1 MIGSNRD
8 LHLIRSALDSEIEA
22 LSHLARHA
30 PDLDHLSR
38 HLSILIRERKALSAA
53 LANRHVEAAN
63 KVVDLSRWFSGD
75 GALREVLHHIA
86 AIPTA
91 GHLRRV

>member
-8 LHLIRSALDSEIEA
+8 LHLIRSALDSEIEK
-22 LSHLARHA
+22 LSRFARNF
-30 PDLDHLSR
+30 PDLDHLSH
-38 HLSILIRERKALSAA
+38 HLSVLERERKALSAA
-53 LANRHVEAAN
+53 LANRDAEAAN

-86 AIPTA
+86 AIPA
-91 GHLRRV
+91 PGRLRRV